1 MQTDDRR
8 GNGKGQQS
16 EQRKQRGQRK
26 RKKKRMSAGMKFL
39 FCLLLLAAIGLIVAG
54 VYLMFF
60 KNRDA
65 YERQNEER
73 DLADTYI
80 DDLILKLTDPEAYEQ
95 KVQEEAKQKAERMAK
110 KKLKEKNQ
118 NDEESESGSGESDG
132 GDASSPT
139 YDFSDLDYE
148 DANYYMRDGVV
159 YTPDYAKGTIQCVLE
174 VPTAGIRR
182 GVYTGTWDEINYDLD
197 IWMVTAA
204 RPDYTLGQTHFCIYG
219 HNHTAQDLSF
229 NRLKDV
235 EVGDAFYLTAESGR
249 YTYRV
254 TNVFAVSR
262 DEATS
267 NYVDNFTIGSDKCY
281 IITCGRDD
289 GVKNYRYLDLIVE
302 GTLEEQMP
310 LLEYAKIR
318 QQAGQSK

>member
-1 MQTDDRR
+1 MQ
-8 GNGKGQQS
+8 
-16 EQRKQRGQRK
+16 
-26 RKKKRMSAGMKFL
+26 RKKKRKNKMSGGTKF
-39 FCLLLLAAIGLIVAG
+39 FFFLLILISLGLIAAG

-60 KNRDA
+60 KNSDA
-65 YERQNEER
+65 YKRQNEER

-80 DDLILKLTDPEAYEQ
+80 DDLILKLTDPEAYE
-95 KVQEEAKQKAERMAK
+95 
-110 KKLKEKNQ
+110 KKLKEEAEEKAKRMAKLNAS
-118 NDEESESGSGESDG
+118 EESSEESS
-132 GDASSPT
+132 A

-148 DANYYMRDGVV
+148 DANYYMRDGIV

-204 RPDYTLGQTHFCIYG
+204 RPDYTLGETHFCIYG

-262 DEATS
+262 ESATTD
-267 NYVDNFTIGSDKCY
+267 YVDNFNIGSDKCY

-302 GTLEEQMP
+302 GTLEDQMS
-310 LLEYAKIR
+310 LLDYAKIR
-318 QQAGQSK
+318 QQAGQSKN

>member
-1 MQTDDRR
+1 M
-8 GNGKGQQS
+8 K
-16 EQRKQRGQRK
+16 KK
-26 RKKKRMSAGMKFL
+26 RKKKMAAGMKFL
-39 FCLLLLAAIGLIVAG
+39 FALLFTASIGLIAAG

-65 YERQNEER
+65 YERQAEER

-80 DDLILKLTDPEAYEQ
+80 DDLILKLTDPEAYEK
-95 KVQEEAKQKAERMAK
+95 KVQEEAKEKAERMARRK
-110 KKLKEKNQ
+110 QQENAKGWDDIEKS
-118 NDEESESGSGESDG
+118 SESAGEDES
-132 GDASSPT
+132 APT

-148 DANYYMRDGVV
+148 DANYYMRDGIV
-159 YTPDYAKGTIQCVLE
+159 Y
-174 VPTAGIRR
+174 
-182 GVYTGTWDEINYDLD
+182 
-197 IWMVTAA
+197 
-204 RPDYTLGQTHFCIYG
+204 
-219 HNHTAQDLSF
+219 TAQDLSF

-262 DEATS
+262 DEATR
-267 NYVDNFTIGSDKCY
+267 NYVDNFSIGSDKCY

-318 QQAGQSK
+318 QQSEANK

>member
-1 MQTDDRR
+1 MDLE
-8 GNGKGQQS
+8 GVS
-16 EQRKQRGQRK
+16 CL
-26 RKKKRMSAGMKFL
+26 KKKHGKKKMSGGMKFL
-39 FCLLLLAAIGLIVAG
+39 FCLIFIIALGLIASG

-80 DDLILKLTDPEAYEQ
+80 DDLILKLTDPEAYQ
-95 KVQEEAKQKAERMAK
+95 KKIEEEAKAKAERIARQKQKENAK
-110 KKLKEKNQ
+110 GW
-118 NDEESESGSGESDG
+118 DDT
-132 GDASSPT
+132 DASAEDASLPT

-148 DANYYMRDGVV
+148 DANYYMRDGIV

-204 RPDYTLGQTHFCIYG
+204 RPDYVLNQTHFCIYG

-262 DEATS
+262 DEATT
-267 NYVDNFTIGSDKCY
+267 NYVDNFNIGSDKCY

-318 QQAGQSK
+318 QQSGKNK

>member
-1 MQTDDRR
+1 MQEE
-8 GNGKGQQS
+8 K
-16 EQRKQRGQRK
+16 QRKQKKRR
-26 RKKKRMSAGMKFL
+26 RKKKNSVGMTIL
-39 FCLLLLAAIGLIVAG
+39 FCLLLLVSVGLITSG

-65 YERQNEER
+65 YERQEEEKE
-73 DLADTYI
+73 LADTYI
-80 DDLILKLTDPEAYEQ
+80 DDLILKLTDPEAYEE
-95 KVQEEAKQKAERMAK
+95 KMQEEAKAKAERMAK
-110 KKLKEKNQ
+110 LRKQNSNKE
-118 NDEESESGSGESDG
+118 DETDESEDSTGESEEQEMTG
-132 GDASSPT
+132 PT
-139 YDFSDLDYE
+139 YDFSDLDY
-148 DANYYMRDGVV
+148 DDPNYYMRDGIV

-182 GVYTGTWDEINYDLD
+182 GVYTGTWEEINYDLD

-204 RPDYTLGQTHFCIYG
+204 RPDYTLGETHFCIYG

-235 EVGDAFYLTAESGR
+235 QVGDAFYLTAESGR

-262 DEATS
+262 ESATKD
-267 NYVDNFTIGSDKCY
+267 YVDNFSIASDKCY

-289 GVKNYRYLDLIVE
+289 GVNNYRYLDLIVE
-302 GTLEEQMP
+302 GTLEEQIP

-318 QQAGQSK
+318 QQAGE

>member
-1 MQTDDRR
+1 MQENDRR
-8 GNGKGQQS
+8 GKGKGQQS
-16 EQRKQRGQRK
+16 EQRKQREQR
-26 RKKKRMSAGMKFL
+26 RQKKKKMSAGMKFL
-39 FCLLLLAAIGLIVAG
+39 FCLLLVVAVGLIASG

-80 DDLILKLTDPEAYEQ
+80 DDLILKLTDPEAYEK

-110 KKLKEKNQ
+110 KKLQEKNQ
-118 NDEESESGSGESDG
+118 NDEESESGDGNGEE
-132 GDASSPT
+132 ASSPT
-139 YDFSDLDYE
+139 YGFSDLDYE
-148 DANYYMRDGVV
+148 DENYYMRDGVV

-174 VPTAGIRR
+174 MPTAGIRR

-204 RPDYTLGQTHFCIYG
+204 RPDYTLGETHFCIYG

-262 DEATS
+262 EEATS

>member
-1 MQTDDRR
+1 MQENDRR
-8 GNGKGQQS
+8 GKGKEEKRRQKMQS
-16 EQRKQRGQRK
+16 KQRKQG
-26 RKKKRMSAGMKFL
+26 KKKMSAGMKFL
-39 FCLLLLAAIGLIVAG
+39 FCLLLLAAIGLIGSG

-80 DDLILKLTDPEAYEQ
+80 DDLILKLTDPEAYEK
-95 KVQEEAKQKAERMAK
+95 KVQEEAQQKAERMAK
-110 KKLKEKNQ
+110 KKLREKNQ
-118 NDEESESGSGESDG
+118 SDEESESGDGESE
-132 GDASSPT
+132 DASSPT

-148 DANYYMRDGVV
+148 DPNYYMRDGIV

-204 RPDYTLGQTHFCIYG
+204 RPDYTLGETHFCIYG

-262 DEATS
+262 EEATS

>member
-1 MQTDDRR
+1 MAR
-8 GNGKGQQS
+8 
-16 EQRKQRGQRK
+16 RKQQENAKGWDDIEESNE
-26 RKKKRMSAGMKFL
+26 SAG
-39 FCLLLLAAIGLIVAG
+39 
-54 VYLMFF
+54 
-60 KNRDA
+60 
-65 YERQNEER
+65 
-73 DLADTYI
+73 
-80 DDLILKLTDPEAYEQ
+80 EA
-95 KVQEEAKQKAERMAK
+95 
-110 KKLKEKNQ
+110 
-118 NDEESESGSGESDG
+118 ES
-132 GDASSPT
+132 APT

-148 DANYYMRDGVV
+148 DANYYMRDGIV

-182 GVYTGTWDEINYDLD
+182 GVYTGTWEEINYDLD

-204 RPDYTLGQTHFCIYG
+204 RPDYTLGETHMCIYG

-262 DEATS
+262 DEATR
-267 NYVDNFTIGSDKCY
+267 NYVDNFSIGSDKCY

-318 QQAGQSK
+318 QQSGANK

>member
-1 MQTDDRR
+1 MRTDDRR
-8 GNGKGQQS
+8 GNGQR
-16 EQRKQRGQRK
+16 QRKQ
-26 RKKKRMSAGMKFL
+26 KKMSAGMKFL

-60 KNRDA
+60 TNRDA

-80 DDLILKLTDPEAYEQ
+80 DDLILKLTDPEGYEK
-95 KVQEEAKQKAERMAK
+95 KVQEEARQKAERMAR
-110 KKLKEKNQ
+110 LKQKENAKGW
-118 NDEESESGSGESDG
+118 DDVDGESGGSNSE
-132 GDASSPT
+132 DASSPT

-148 DANYYMRDGVV
+148 DENYYMRDGIV

>member
-1 MQTDDRR
+1 MQENDRR
-8 GNGKGQQS
+8 GKGQEEKRRQKMQS
-16 EQRKQRGQRK
+16 KQRKQG
-26 RKKKRMSAGMKFL
+26 KKKMSAGMKFL
-39 FCLLLLAAIGLIVAG
+39 FCLLLLAAIGLIGSG

-80 DDLILKLTDPEAYEQ
+80 DDLILKLTDPEAYEK
-95 KVQEEAKQKAERMAK
+95 KVQEEAQQKAERMAR
-110 KKLKEKNQ
+110 LRQKEKGSNGAE
-118 NDEESESGSGESDG
+118 DESESGDGESE
-132 GDASSPT
+132 DASSPT

-148 DANYYMRDGVV
+148 DPNYYMRDGIV

-204 RPDYTLGQTHFCIYG
+204 RPDYTLGETHFCIYG

-262 DEATS
+262 EEATS

>member
-1 MQTDDRR
+1 
-8 GNGKGQQS
+8 
-16 EQRKQRGQRK
+16 
-26 RKKKRMSAGMKFL
+26 
-39 FCLLLLAAIGLIVAG
+39 
-54 VYLMFF
+54 MFF

-65 YERQNEER
+65 YERQAEER

-80 DDLILKLTDPEAYEQ
+80 DDLILKLTDPEAYE
-95 KVQEEAKQKAERMAK
+95 KKLQEEAKEKAERMARRK
-110 KKLKEKNQ
+110 QQENAKGW
-118 NDEESESGSGESDG
+118 DDIEESGESAGEDES
-132 GDASSPT
+132 APT

-148 DANYYMRDGVV
+148 DANYYMRDGIV

-182 GVYTGTWDEINYDLD
+182 GVYTGTWEEINYDLD

-204 RPDYTLGQTHFCIYG
+204 RPDYTLGETHFCIYG

-262 DEATS
+262 DEATR
-267 NYVDNFTIGSDKCY
+267 NYVDNFSIGSDKCY

-318 QQAGQSK
+318 QQSEANK

>member
-1 MQTDDRR
+1 MQENDRR
-8 GNGKGQQS
+8 GKGKGQQS
-16 EQRKQRGQRK
+16 EQRKQREQR
-26 RKKKRMSAGMKFL
+26 RQKKKKMSAGMKFL
-39 FCLLLLAAIGLIVAG
+39 FCLLLVVAVGLIASG

-80 DDLILKLTDPEAYEQ
+80 DDLILKLTDPEAYEK

-110 KKLKEKNQ
+110 KKLQEKNQ
-118 NDEESESGSGESDG
+118 NDEESESGDGNGEE
-132 GDASSPT
+132 ASSPT

-148 DANYYMRDGVV
+148 DENYYMRDGVV

-204 RPDYTLGQTHFCIYG
+204 RPDYTLGETHFCIYG

-262 DEATS
+262 EEATS

>member
-1 MQTDDRR
+1 MQENDRR
-8 GNGKGQQS
+8 GKGKEEKRRQKMQS
-16 EQRKQRGQRK
+16 KQRKQG
-26 RKKKRMSAGMKFL
+26 KKKMSAGMKFL
-39 FCLLLLAAIGLIVAG
+39 FCLLLLAAIGLIGSG

-80 DDLILKLTDPEAYEQ
+80 DDLILKLTDPEAYEK
-95 KVQEEAKQKAERMAK
+95 KVQEEAQQKAERMAK

-118 NDEESESGSGESDG
+118 SDEESESGDGESE
-132 GDASSPT
+132 DATSPT
-139 YDFSDLDYE
+139 YDFSDFDYE
-148 DANYYMRDGVV
+148 DPNYYMRDGIV

-204 RPDYTLGQTHFCIYG
+204 RPDYTLGETHFCIYG

-262 DEATS
+262 EEATS

-302 GTLEEQMP
+302 GTLEEQMQ

>member
-1 MQTDDRR
+1 MQENDRR
-8 GNGKGQQS
+8 GKGQGHQS
-16 EQRKQRGQRK
+16 EQRKQREQGKQ
-26 RKKKRMSAGMKFL
+26 KKKKMSAGMKFL
-39 FCLLLLAAIGLIVAG
+39 FCVLLLVAVGLIASG

-80 DDLILKLTDPEAYEQ
+80 DDLILKLTDPEAYEK
-95 KVQEEAKQKAERMAK
+95 KVQEEARQKAERMAK
-110 KKLKEKNQ
+110 KKLREKNQ
-118 NDEESESGSGESDG
+118 NDEESESGDDNGEE
-132 GDASSPT
+132 ATSPT

-148 DANYYMRDGVV
+148 DENYYMRDGIV

-204 RPDYTLGQTHFCIYG
+204 RPDYTLGETHFCIYG

-262 DEATS
+262 EEATS

>member
-1 MQTDDRR
+1 MQENDRR
-8 GNGKGQQS
+8 GQGRGQQ
-16 EQRKQRGQRK
+16 
-26 RKKKRMSAGMKFL
+26 FL

-80 DDLILKLTDPEAYEQ
+80 DDLILKLTDPEAYEK
-95 KVQEEAKQKAERMAK
+95 KVQEEARQKAERMAK
-110 KKLKEKNQ
+110 KKLREKNQ
-118 NDEESESGSGESDG
+118 NDEESESDDDNGEE
-132 GDASSPT
+132 AISPT

-148 DANYYMRDGVV
+148 DENYYMRDGIV

-204 RPDYTLGQTHFCIYG
+204 RPDYTLGETHFCIYG

-267 NYVDNFTIGSDKCY
+267 NYVDNFSIGSDKCY

-318 QQAGQSK
+318 QQAGESK

>member
-1 MQTDDRR
+1 MQENDRR
-8 GNGKGQQS
+8 GKGQGQQS
-16 EQRKQRGQRK
+16 EQRKQREQR
-26 RKKKRMSAGMKFL
+26 RQKKKKMSAGMKFL
-39 FCLLLLAAIGLIVAG
+39 FCLLLLVAVGLIASG

-80 DDLILKLTDPEAYEQ
+80 DDLILKLTDSEAYEK
-95 KVQEEAKQKAERMAK
+95 KVQEEARQKAERMAK
-110 KKLKEKNQ
+110 KKLREKNQ
-118 NDEESESGSGESDG
+118 NDEESESGDGNGEE
-132 GDASSPT
+132 AASPT

-148 DANYYMRDGVV
+148 DENYYMRDGVV

-204 RPDYTLGQTHFCIYG
+204 RPDYTLGETHFCIYG

-262 DEATS
+262 EEATS

>member
-1 MQTDDRR
+1 MQEE
-8 GNGKGQQS
+8 K
-16 EQRKQRGQRK
+16 QRKQKKRR
-26 RKKKRMSAGMKFL
+26 RKKKNSVGMTIL
-39 FCLLLLAAIGLIVAG
+39 FCLLLLVSVGLIASG

-65 YERQNEER
+65 YERQEEEKE
-73 DLADTYI
+73 LADTYI
-80 DDLILKLTDPEAYEQ
+80 DDLILKLTDPEAYEE
-95 KVQEEAKQKAERMAK
+95 KMQEEAKAKAERMAK
-110 KKLKEKNQ
+110 LRKQNSNKE
-118 NDEESESGSGESDG
+118 DETDESEDSTGESEEQEMTG
-132 GDASSPT
+132 PT
-139 YDFSDLDYE
+139 YDFSDLDY
-148 DANYYMRDGVV
+148 DDPNYYMRDGIV

-182 GVYTGTWDEINYDLD
+182 GVYTGTWEEINYDLD

-204 RPDYTLGQTHFCIYG
+204 RPDYTLGETHFCIYG

-235 EVGDAFYLTAESGR
+235 QVGDAFYLTAESGR

-262 DEATS
+262 ESATKD
-267 NYVDNFTIGSDKCY
+267 YVDNFSIASDKCY

-289 GVKNYRYLDLIVE
+289 GVNNYRYLDLIVE
-302 GTLEEQMP
+302 GTLEEQIP

-318 QQAGQSK
+318 QQAGE

>member
-1 MQTDDRR
+1 MQENDRR
-8 GNGKGQQS
+8 GKGKGQQS
-16 EQRKQRGQRK
+16 EQRKQREQR
-26 RKKKRMSAGMKFL
+26 RQKKKKMSAGMKFL
-39 FCLLLLAAIGLIVAG
+39 FCLLLVVAVGLIASG

-80 DDLILKLTDPEAYEQ
+80 DDLILKLTDPEAYEK

-110 KKLKEKNQ
+110 KKLQEKNQ
-118 NDEESESGSGESDG
+118 NDEESGDGNGEE
-132 GDASSPT
+132 ASSPT

-148 DANYYMRDGVV
+148 DENHYMRDGVV

-204 RPDYTLGQTHFCIYG
+204 RPDYTLGETHFCIYG

-262 DEATS
+262 EEATS

>member
-1 MQTDDRR
+1 M
-8 GNGKGQQS
+8 K
-16 EQRKQRGQRK
+16 KK
-26 RKKKRMSAGMKFL
+26 RKKKMTAGMKFL
-39 FCLLLLAAIGLIVAG
+39 FALLFAASLGLIAAG

-65 YERQNEER
+65 YERQAEER

-80 DDLILKLTDPEAYEQ
+80 DDLILKLTDPEAYE
-95 KVQEEAKQKAERMAK
+95 KKIQEEAKEKAERMARRK
-110 KKLKEKNQ
+110 QQENAKGWDDIEKS
-118 NDEESESGSGESDG
+118 SESAGEDES
-132 GDASSPT
+132 APT

-148 DANYYMRDGVV
+148 DANYYMRDGIV

-182 GVYTGTWDEINYDLD
+182 GVYTGTWEEINYDLD

-204 RPDYTLGQTHFCIYG
+204 RPDYTLGETHMCIYG

-262 DEATS
+262 DEATR
-267 NYVDNFTIGSDKCY
+267 NYVDNFSIGSDKCY

-318 QQAGQSK
+318 QQSEANK